1 MTGDREHALARCDIL
16 SAYIA
21 VMDQP
26 EKLLA
31 TCATASG
38 DANEVRRAV
47 EEAFNLTA
55 LAADAVLSMQ
65 IRRFTPRER
74 ERIED
79 ELEELKAAMAGA

>member
-1 MTGDREHALARCDIL
+1 MTGDREHALARRNIL
-16 SAYIA
+16 WAYIA
-21 VMDQP
+21 VMDKP

-31 TCATASG
+31 ACATASG

-47 EEAFNLTA
+47 EKAFNLTA

-79 ELEELKAAMAGA
+79 ELEELEAALA